1 MCVFHLIYVFCFPV
15 FWHLCKYHAL
25 IMRVNTSA
33 NHMLMKAACMKCWNA
48 ADWSKR
54 PLLFYVT
61 WHTRVLIMLYEGLG
75 STLFISSTYD
85 LKFSEMRVFL
95 STVWVMNRIN
105 WLNWLSWDGIKRSR
119 RRHTYYWWLSFLFV
133 TRWRLRHCWVNTS
146 MPLTNNPRW
155 LEMLLS
161 WQNV

>member
-1 MCVFHLIYVFCFPV
+1 MFFTDFFFLKVFESCFWR
-15 FWHLCKYHAL
+15 FCKYHAL
-25 IMRVNTSA
+25 IMSVNTSA

-54 PLLFYVT
+54 PLLF
-61 WHTRVLIMLYEGLG
+61 HTRVLIMLYEGLG
-75 STLFISSTYD
+75 STLFISGAYD

-95 STVWVMNRIN
+95 SSVWVMNRIN
-105 WLNWLSWDGIKRSR
+105 WLNWLSWDGINRSR
-119 RRHTYYWWLSFLFV
+119 RRHTYYWRLSFLVV
-133 TRWRLRHCWVNTS
+133 TRWRLHHCWVNTS